1 MSLIKTSRCFTRTKT
16 LGMLKLHSFN
26 GVTVIEIMFKSLFFF
41 LILLCVL
48 FCLMFWVFPIA
59 IVFFCCLMF
68 GIFPWPYP
76 KPIY

>member
-1 MSLIKTSRCFTRTKT
+1 
-16 LGMLKLHSFN
+16 
-26 GVTVIEIMFKSLFFF
+26 
-41 LILLCVL
+41 L